1 MIEQVTAKNW
11 IDWGNASNY
20 EVRIVNNFNAY

>member
-11 IDWGNASNY
+11 IDWGKNSNLD
-20 EVRIVNNFNAY
+20 VRIVNNINAY